1 MASQLTQVAEDL
13 KVTGKPKVGKTIK
26 VANLIAQMRTTVAY
40 RFQWY
45 AGSAKIKK
53 ATTSKLKV
61 TKALKGKVLKVKVTL
76 SASGATKVVTLKVG
90 KVG

>member
-1 MASQLTQVAEDL
+1 MASQLAQVAEDL

-26 VANLIAQMRTTVAY
+26 VANLLAQMRTTVAY

-61 TKALKGKVLKVKVTL
+61 TKALKGKVLKVKVTFRL
-76 SASGATKVVTLKVG
+76 AGRRRSSR
-90 KVG
+90 